1 MKDDN
6 MSDVQKCSKCGS
18 AMKEISRR
26 NVKVEVDAEDLTE
39 GQLADY
45 EAADMYDLGDWAA
58 LEITYECTKCG
69 YQKTIEH
76 I

>member
-1 MKDDN
+1 MRCN
-6 MSDVQKCSKCGS
+6 KCGS
-18 AMKEISRR
+18 AMNEVSRR
-26 NVKVEVDAEDLTE
+26 NVKAEVDVEDLTE

-45 EAADMYDLGDWAA
+45 EAADDYDLGDWAV

-69 YQKTIEH
+69 NLTVVQH